1 MRRRVLLLFA
11 FLCIMAVQVTFAQ
24 SFSVKG
30 RVTSIEDGEGMISL
44 TIMQKGTANGVVT
57 DFDGNYD
64 IELNGV
70 REATLVFSYVG
81 YETQEHVV
89 SAATKELNVVM
100 EPEQVAMD
108 EVVVVAYGVR
118 KKGTI
123 AGSVSTVKAEKLENI
138 PAGGFDQA
146 LQGQTPG
153 MTVISNSGEPSKA
166 ATFQIRGTN
175 SINSGTSPLFI
186 LDGVPI
192 TSSDFNA
199 ISPNDIESI
208 NVLKDASST
217 SIYGARAANGVV
229 VITTKRGTSTEKVD
243 VTFRTQQGFSNLAH
257 GNWNLMNTAERI
269 AFEKEIGLDYGQD
282 YELLSQTDVNWL
294 DVVFNDRARLQGYD
308 LSISHATDKLNYF
321 VSGGM
326 YDQQGIA
333 QGSTFLRYNMRANAD
348 VRVAPWLK
356 LGTNTMLTYEEV
368 QQADDGEYALYTPI
382 SACRFMLPYWNPY
395 KEDGSYS
402 TIKDGSWNGTTY
414 NPLVWMDNNPLLNK
428 KYKALSV
435 FYAEATVLKNIT
447 LRTQFGV
454 DYTQSAAD
462 MKSYPSFEG
471 NNNSGA
477 AGRSSYTTINL
488 TITNTI
494 NYKFDINRWHQFNV
508 MFGQEGVD
516 YRTEGFQV
524 VTTGQSNDAFTLL
537 SSGTRASSWANSSS
551 SHSFLSFFAR
561 GEYNYHDRYY
571 ADISLRSDA
580 SSRFG
585 RDGRWATFWSL
596 GFMWN
601 MRKERFMQ
609 RAKWVTNAQ
618 IAVSTGTSG
627 NSSIPD
633 YDHLALVGSGANY
646 LGSAGIAPISQ
657 GNEKLSW
664 EQLWT
669 SNLALHFGFFNR
681 INADI
686 EFYYKKTTNMLMRVP
701 QSYVNNGFGTRWD
714 NVGAMI
720 NTGAEAS
727 LSFDVLRFDDFVWN
741 INANASYNYNEITE
755 LYNGLD
761 EYEMSGSSTKFKVGH
776 AVGEFYINRYA
787 GVNPANGDP
796 LWYDKNGNIT
806 TEFSDDDKVYVGNNF
821 NAPWQGGFGTSLA
834 YKGIS
839 LSATFSWVADRWMFN
854 NDRFFEES
862 NGLYS
867 AYNQSK
873 RLLYNRWKEPGDIA
887 DIPRY
892 GVTPRM
898 DSRFL
903 EDASFMRLKNLM
915 LSYDFPTKLLK
926 KTHFINRVRVYLQAQ
941 NLFTWTKF
949 SGLDPESTSNIYQ
962 AQYPMSRQYSFGV
975 DVTF

>member
-1 MRRRVLLLFA
+1 MRRKVFLLIA
-11 FLCIMAVQVTFAQ
+11 FLCVMAINTAYAQ
-24 SFSVKG
+24 SFSVQG
-30 RVTSIEDGEGMISL
+30 RVTSAEDGEGMISL

-64 IELNGV
+64 IKINGV
-70 REATLVFSYVG
+70 GEATLVFTYVG

-89 SAATKELNVVM
+89 NASTKELNVVM
-100 EPEQVAMD
+100 EPEQVTMD

-123 AGSVSTVKAEKLENI
+123 AGSVATVKAEKIENI

-146 LQGQTPG
+146 LQGMTPG

-192 TSSDFNA
+192 TSADFNT

-269 AFEKEIGLDYGQD
+269 QFEKEIGIDYGQD
-282 YELLSQTDVNWL
+282 YELLGKTDVNWL
-294 DVVFNDRARLQGYD
+294 DVVFNDRARLQNYD
-308 LSISHATDKLNYF
+308 LSVSSATDKLNYF
-321 VSGGM
+321 VSGGF

-333 QGSTFLRYNMRANAD
+333 QGSTFRRYNMRANAD
-348 VRVAPWLK
+348 VRMAPWLK
-356 LGTNTMLTYEEV
+356 VGTNTMLTYEEI

-395 KEDGSYS
+395 KEDGSYAM
-402 TIKDGSWNGTTY
+402 TEDGSWTGTTY

-435 FYAEATVLKNIT
+435 LYAEATPIKNLT
-447 LRTQFGV
+447 LRTQFGI
-454 DYTQSAAD
+454 DYTQSTAD
-462 MKSYPSFEG
+462 MKSYPSFIG
-471 NNNSGA
+471 NNGIGA

-508 MFGQEGVD
+508 MLGQEGVD

-524 VTTGQSNDAFTLL
+524 VTTGQNNDVLTLL
-537 SSGTRASSWANSSS
+537 SSGTRALSWANSSS
-551 SHSFLSFFAR
+551 SHAFLSFFAR
-561 GEYNYHDRYY
+561 GEYNYHERYY
-571 ADISLRSDA
+571 ADFSLRSDA

-585 RDGRWATFWSL
+585 KEGRWATFWSL

-609 RAKWVTNAQ
+609 SAKWISNAQ

-646 LGSAGIAPISQ
+646 MGGAGIAPISQ

-669 SNLALHFGFFNR
+669 SNIAFHFGFFNR

-686 EFYYKKTTNMLMRVP
+686 ELYHKKTTNMLMSVP

-727 LSFDVLRFDDFVWN
+727 LSFDVLRINDFVWN

-761 EYEMSGSSTKFKVGH
+761 EYEMSGTSTKLRVGH
-776 AVGEFYINRYA
+776 SFGEFYINRFA
-787 GVNPANGDP
+787 GVNPGNGDAWW
-796 LWYDKNGNIT
+796 LDKNGNIT
-806 TEFSDDDKVYVGNNF
+806 NEFREEDKVYVGKNF
-821 NAPWQGGFGTSLA
+821 NAPWQGGFGTTLA
-834 YKGIS
+834 YKGVS
-839 LSATFSWVADRWMFN
+839 LSANFSWVADRWVFN

-873 RLLYNRWKEPGDIA
+873 RLLDRWKKPGDIS

-892 GVTPRM
+892 GVTPQM

-915 LSYDFPTKLLK
+915 LSYDFPSQLLK
-926 KTHFINRVRVYLQAQ
+926 KSRCITRARIYLQAQ

-962 AQYPMSRQYSFGV
+962 AQYPMSRQFSCGV
-975 DVTF
+975 DITF

>member
-1 MRRRVLLLFA
+1 MRRKVFLLFA
-11 FLCIMAVQVTFAQ
+11 FLCVMAIPGAYAQ
-24 SFSVKG
+24 SFSVQG
-30 RVTSIEDGEGMISL
+30 RVTSAEDGEGMVSL

-64 IELNGV
+64 IKISGV
-70 REATLVFSYVG
+70 DEATLVFTYVG
-81 YETQEHVV
+81 YETQEYVV
-89 SAATKELNVVM
+89 NASTGELNVSM
-100 EPEQVAMD
+100 EPEQVTMD

-146 LQGQTPG
+146 LQGMTPG

-166 ATFQIRGTN
+166 ATFKIRGTN
-175 SINSGTSPLFI
+175 SINSETSPLFI

-192 TSSDFNA
+192 TSADFNT

-269 AFEKEIGLDYGQD
+269 QFEKEIGIDYGQD
-282 YELLSQTDVNWL
+282 YELLGKTDVNWL
-294 DVVFNDRARLQGYD
+294 DVVFNDFARLHSYD
-308 LSISHATDKLNYF
+308 LSVSSATDKLNYF
-321 VSGGM
+321 VSGGF

-333 QGSTFLRYNMRANAD
+333 QGSTFRRYNMRANAD
-348 VRVAPWLK
+348 VRMAPWLK
-356 LGTNTMLTYEEV
+356 VGTNTMLTYEEI
-368 QQADDGEYALYTPI
+368 QQAEDGEYALYTPI

-395 KEDGSYS
+395 KEDGSYAM
-402 TIKDGSWNGTTY
+402 TEDGSWTGTTY
-414 NPLVWMDNNPLLNK
+414 NPLVWMDNNPLINK

-435 FYAEATVLKNIT
+435 LYAEATPIKNLT

-454 DYTQSAAD
+454 DYTQSTSD
-462 MKSYPSFEG
+462 MKSYPSFVG
-471 NNNSGA
+471 NNNIGY
-477 AGRSSYTTINL
+477 AGRGSYTTINL

-508 MFGQEGVD
+508 MLGQEGVD

-524 VTTGQSNDAFTLL
+524 VTTGQNNDALTLL
-537 SSGTRASSWANSSS
+537 SSGTRALSWANSSS
-551 SHSFLSFFAR
+551 SHAFLSFFAR
-561 GEYNYHDRYY
+561 GEYNYHERYY
-571 ADISLRSDA
+571 ADFSLRSDA

-585 RDGRWATFWSL
+585 KEGRWATFWSL

-609 RAKWVTNAQ
+609 SAKWISNAQ
-618 IAVSTGTSG
+618 IALSTGTSG

-633 YDHLALVGSGANY
+633 YDHLALVGSGADY
-646 LGSAGIAPISQ
+646 MGGAGIAPISQ

-669 SNLALHFGFFNR
+669 SNIAFHFGFFNR

-686 EFYYKKTTNMLMRVP
+686 ELYHKKTTNMLMSVP
-701 QSYVNNGFGTRWD
+701 QSYVNNGFGMRWD

-727 LSFDVLRFDDFVWN
+727 LSFDVLRINDFAWN

-761 EYEMSGSSTKFKVGH
+761 EYEMSGTSTKLRVGRS
-776 AVGEFYINRYA
+776 VGEFFINRYA
-787 GVNPANGDP
+787 GVNPANGDA
-796 LWYDKNGNIT
+796 LWLDKDGNIT
-806 TEFSDDDKVYVGNNF
+806 NEFREEDKVYVGKNF
-821 NAPWQGGFGTSLA
+821 NAPWQGGFGTTLA
-834 YKGIS
+834 YKGVS
-839 LSATFSWVADRWMFN
+839 LSANFSWVADRWVFN

-873 RLLYNRWKEPGDIA
+873 RLLDRWKKPGDIS

-892 GVTPRM
+892 GVTPQM

-915 LSYDFPTKLLK
+915 LSYDFPAEILK
-926 KTHFINRVRVYLQAQ
+926 KSRCITRARIYLQAQ

-962 AQYPMSRQYSFGV
+962 AQYPMSRQFSCGV
-975 DVTF
+975 DITF

>member
-1 MRRRVLLLFA
+1 MRRKVFLLIA
-11 FLCIMAVQVTFAQ
+11 FLCVMAINTAYAQ
-24 SFSVKG
+24 SFSVQG
-30 RVTSIEDGEGMISL
+30 RVTSAEDGEGMISL

-64 IELNGV
+64 IKINGV
-70 REATLVFSYVG
+70 GEATLVFTYVG

-89 SAATKELNVVM
+89 NASTKELNVVM
-100 EPEQVAMD
+100 EPEQVTMD

-123 AGSVSTVKAEKLENI
+123 AGSVATVKAEKIENI

-146 LQGQTPG
+146 LQGMTPG

-192 TSSDFNA
+192 TSADFNT

-269 AFEKEIGLDYGQD
+269 QFEKEIGIDYGQD
-282 YELLSQTDVNWL
+282 YELLGKTDVNWL
-294 DVVFNDRARLQGYD
+294 DVVFNDRARLQSYD
-308 LSISHATDKLNYF
+308 LSVSSATDKLNYF
-321 VSGGM
+321 VSGGF

-333 QGSTFLRYNMRANAD
+333 QGSTFRRYNMRANAD
-348 VRVAPWLK
+348 VRMAPWLK
-356 LGTNTMLTYEEV
+356 VGTNTMLTYEEI

-395 KEDGSYS
+395 KEDGSYAM
-402 TIKDGSWNGTTY
+402 TEDGSWTGTTY
-414 NPLVWMDNNPLLNK
+414 NPLVWMDNNPLINK

-435 FYAEATVLKNIT
+435 LYAEATPIKNLT
-447 LRTQFGV
+447 LRTQFGI
-454 DYTQSAAD
+454 DYTQSTAD
-462 MKSYPSFEG
+462 MKSYPSFIG
-471 NNNSGA
+471 NNGIGA

-508 MFGQEGVD
+508 MLGQEGVD

-524 VTTGQSNDAFTLL
+524 VTTAQNNDALTLL
-537 SSGTRASSWANSSS
+537 SSGTRALSWANSSS
-551 SHSFLSFFAR
+551 SHAFLSFFAR
-561 GEYNYHDRYY
+561 GEYNYHERYY
-571 ADISLRSDA
+571 ADFSLRSDA

-585 RDGRWATFWSL
+585 KEGRWATFWSL

-609 RAKWVTNAQ
+609 SAKWISNAQ
-618 IAVSTGTSG
+618 IALSTGTSG

-646 LGSAGIAPISQ
+646 MGGAGIAPISQ

-669 SNLALHFGFFNR
+669 SNIAFHFGFFNR

-686 EFYYKKTTNMLMRVP
+686 ELYHKKTTNMLMSVP

-727 LSFDVLRFDDFVWN
+727 LSFDVLRINDFVWN

-761 EYEMSGSSTKFKVGH
+761 EYEMSGTSTKLRVGH
-776 AVGEFYINRYA
+776 SFGEFYINRFA
-787 GVNPANGDP
+787 GVNSSNGDA
-796 LWYDKNGNIT
+796 LWLDKNGNIT
-806 TEFSDDDKVYVGNNF
+806 NEFREEDKVYVGKNF
-821 NAPWQGGFGTSLA
+821 NAPWQGGFGTTLA
-834 YKGIS
+834 YKGVS
-839 LSATFSWVADRWMFN
+839 LSANFSWVADRWVFN

-873 RLLYNRWKEPGDIA
+873 RLLDRWKKPGDIS

-892 GVTPRM
+892 GVTPQM

-915 LSYDFPTKLLK
+915 LSYDFPSQLLK
-926 KTHFINRVRVYLQAQ
+926 KSRCITRARIYLQAQ

-962 AQYPMSRQYSFGV
+962 AQYPMSRQFSCGV
-975 DVTF
+975 DITF

>member
-1 MRRRVLLLFA
+1 MRRKVFLLIA
-11 FLCIMAVQVTFAQ
+11 FLCVMAINTAYAQ
-24 SFSVKG
+24 SFSVQG
-30 RVTSIEDGEGMISL
+30 RVTSAEDGEGMISL

-64 IELNGV
+64 IKINGV
-70 REATLVFSYVG
+70 GEATLVFTYVG

-89 SAATKELNVVM
+89 NASTKELNVVM
-100 EPEQVAMD
+100 EPEQVTMD

-123 AGSVSTVKAEKLENI
+123 AGSVATVKAEKIENI

-146 LQGQTPG
+146 LQGMTPG

-192 TSSDFNA
+192 TSADFNT

-269 AFEKEIGLDYGQD
+269 QFEKEIGIDYGQD
-282 YELLSQTDVNWL
+282 YELLGKTDVNWL
-294 DVVFNDRARLQGYD
+294 DVVFNDRARLQSYD
-308 LSISHATDKLNYF
+308 LSVSSATDKLNYF
-321 VSGGM
+321 VSGGF

-333 QGSTFLRYNMRANAD
+333 QGSTFRRYNMRANAD
-348 VRVAPWLK
+348 VRMAPWLK
-356 LGTNTMLTYEEV
+356 VGTNTMLTYEEI

-395 KEDGSYS
+395 KEDGSYAM
-402 TIKDGSWNGTTY
+402 TEDGSWTGTTY
-414 NPLVWMDNNPLLNK
+414 NPLVWMDNNPLINK

-435 FYAEATVLKNIT
+435 LYAEATPIKNLT
-447 LRTQFGV
+447 LRTQFGI
-454 DYTQSAAD
+454 DYTQSTAD
-462 MKSYPSFEG
+462 MKSYPSFIG
-471 NNNSGA
+471 NNGIGA

-508 MFGQEGVD
+508 MLGQEGVD

-524 VTTGQSNDAFTLL
+524 VTTAQNNDALTLL
-537 SSGTRASSWANSSS
+537 SSGTRALSWANSSS
-551 SHSFLSFFAR
+551 SHAFLSFFAR
-561 GEYNYHDRYY
+561 GEYNYHERYY
-571 ADISLRSDA
+571 ADFSLRSDA

-585 RDGRWATFWSL
+585 KEGRWATFWSL

-609 RAKWVTNAQ
+609 SAKWINNAQ

-646 LGSAGIAPISQ
+646 MGGAGIAPISQ

-669 SNLALHFGFFNR
+669 SNIAFHFGFFNR

-686 EFYYKKTTNMLMRVP
+686 ELYHKKTTNMLMSVP

-727 LSFDVLRFDDFVWN
+727 LSFDVLRINDFVWN

-761 EYEMSGSSTKFKVGH
+761 EYEMSGTSTKLRVGH
-776 AVGEFYINRYA
+776 SFGEFYINRFA
-787 GVNPANGDP
+787 GVNSSNGDA
-796 LWYDKNGNIT
+796 LWLDKNGNIT
-806 TEFSDDDKVYVGNNF
+806 NEFREEDKVYVGKNF
-821 NAPWQGGFGTSLA
+821 NAPWQGGFGTTLA
-834 YKGIS
+834 YKGVS
-839 LSATFSWVADRWMFN
+839 LSANFSWVADRWVFN

-873 RLLYNRWKEPGDIA
+873 RLLDRWKKPGDIS

-892 GVTPRM
+892 GVTPQM

-915 LSYDFPTKLLK
+915 LSYDFPSQLLK
-926 KTHFINRVRVYLQAQ
+926 KSRCITRARIYLQAQ

-962 AQYPMSRQYSFGV
+962 AQYPMSRQFSCGV
-975 DVTF
+975 DITF

>member
-1 MRRRVLLLFA
+1 
-11 FLCIMAVQVTFAQ
+11 
-24 SFSVKG
+24 
-30 RVTSIEDGEGMISL
+30 
-44 TIMQKGTANGVVT
+44 
-57 DFDGNYD
+57 
-64 IELNGV
+64 
-70 REATLVFSYVG
+70 
-81 YETQEHVV
+81 
-89 SAATKELNVVM
+89 
-100 EPEQVAMD
+100 
-108 EVVVVAYGVR
+108 
-118 KKGTI
+118 
-123 AGSVSTVKAEKLENI
+123 
-138 PAGGFDQA
+138 
-146 LQGQTPG
+146 
-153 MTVISNSGEPSKA
+153 
-166 ATFQIRGTN
+166 
-175 SINSGTSPLFI
+175 
-186 LDGVPI
+186 
-192 TSSDFNA
+192 
-199 ISPNDIESI
+199 
-208 NVLKDASST
+208 DASST

-269 AFEKEIGLDYGQD
+269 QFEKEIGIDYGQD
-282 YELLSQTDVNWL
+282 YELLGKTDVNWL
-294 DVVFNDRARLQGYD
+294 DVVFNDRARLQSYD
-308 LSISHATDKLNYF
+308 LSVSSATDKLNYF
-321 VSGGM
+321 VSGGF

-333 QGSTFLRYNMRANAD
+333 QGSTFRRYNMRANAD
-348 VRVAPWLK
+348 VRMAPWLK
-356 LGTNTMLTYEEV
+356 VGTNTMLTYEEI
-368 QQADDGEYALYTPI
+368 QQAEDGEYALYTPI

-395 KEDGSYS
+395 KEDGSYAM
-402 TIKDGSWNGTTY
+402 TEDGSWTGTTY
-414 NPLVWMDNNPLLNK
+414 NPLVWMDNNPLINK

-435 FYAEATVLKNIT
+435 LYAEATPIKNLT

-454 DYTQSAAD
+454 DYTQSTSD
-462 MKSYPSFEG
+462 MKSYPSFVG
-471 NNNSGA
+471 NNNIGY
-477 AGRSSYTTINL
+477 AGRGSYTTINL

-508 MFGQEGVD
+508 MLGQEGVD

-524 VTTGQSNDAFTLL
+524 VTTGQNNDAFTLL
-537 SSGTRASSWANSSS
+537 SSGTRALSWANSSS
-551 SHSFLSFFAR
+551 SHAFLSFFAR
-561 GEYNYHDRYY
+561 GEYNYHERYY
-571 ADISLRSDA
+571 ADFSLRSDA

-585 RDGRWATFWSL
+585 KEGRWATFWSL

-609 RAKWVTNAQ
+609 SAKWISNAQ

-646 LGSAGIAPISQ
+646 MGGAGIAPISQ

-669 SNLALHFGFFNR
+669 SNIAFHFGFFNR

-686 EFYYKKTTNMLMRVP
+686 ELYYKKTTNMLMSVP
-701 QSYVNNGFGTRWD
+701 QSYVNNGFGMRWD

-727 LSFDVLRFDDFVWN
+727 LSFDVLRINDFAWN

-761 EYEMSGSSTKFKVGH
+761 EYEMSGTSTKLRVGRS
-776 AVGEFYINRYA
+776 VGEFFINRYA
-787 GVNPANGDP
+787 GVNPANGDA
-796 LWYDKNGNIT
+796 LWLDKDGNIT
-806 TEFSDDDKVYVGNNF
+806 NEFREEDKVYVGKNF
-821 NAPWQGGFGTSLA
+821 NAPWQGGFGTTLA
-834 YKGIS
+834 YKGVS
-839 LSATFSWVADRWMFN
+839 LSANFSWVADRWVFN

-873 RLLYNRWKEPGDIA
+873 RLLDRWKKPGDIS

-892 GVTPRM
+892 GVTPQM

-915 LSYDFPTKLLK
+915 LSYDFPAEMLK
-926 KTHFINRVRVYLQAQ
+926 KSRCITRARIYLQAQ

-962 AQYPMSRQYSFGV
+962 AQYPMSRQFSCGV
-975 DVTF
+975 DITF